1 MKGVTTMKIQAALT
15 KEIGSPFEIEEME
28 LAAPKANEVLVKIV
42 ASGVCHTD
50 ATVRDTGM
58 TPFPAV
64 LGHEGSGIVEA
75 VGENVKQ
82 FAKGDHVVMSFAAC
96 GECKNCKEGHPA
108 YCYQFMPLN
117 MGGKMEDGTSR
128 LHHLGEE
135 VSNFFGQSSFGTFS
149 IVHERNLVKVDK
161 DVDVALLGP
170 LGCGIQ
176 TGAGSVL
183 NVLKPEFGSSLA
195 VFGAG
200 GVGLS
205 AVMAAKIAGCEK
217 IIVVDVHASRLE
229 LAKELGATHTINGK
243 DVDAQQEIMNITST
257 GVNYVVETTG
267 VPPVVLQAIR
277 SMAQL
282 GEMVSL
288 AAMANI
294 EVPFM
299 EITGFGRKIM
309 GVTEG
314 DSVPHTF
321 IPKLISYYKNGQFPF
336 DKLVR
341 FYDFEQINEAFAA
354 SKSGEAIKPILKM
367 N

>member
-1 MKGVTTMKIQAALT
+1 MKIKAALT
-15 KEIGSPFEIEEME
+15 KEIGSPFELEDIE
-28 LAAPKANEVLVKIV
+28 LAAPKANEVLIKIV

-75 VGENVKQ
+75 VGENVNTV
-82 FAKGDHVVMSFAAC
+82 AKGDHVVMSFASC

-108 YCYQFMPLN
+108 YCYKFMPLN
-117 MGGKMEDGTSR
+117 MGGKMEDGSSR
-128 LHHLGEE
+128 LHHHGVEI
-135 VSNFFGQSSFGTFS
+135 SNFFGQSSFGTFA
-149 IVHERNLVKVDK
+149 IVHERNVVKVDK
-161 DVDVALLGP
+161 EVELALLGP

-183 NVLKPEFGSSLA
+183 NVLKPAFGSSLA

-217 IIVVDVHASRLE
+217 IIVVDVHEQRLK
-229 LAKELGATHTINGK
+229 LAQELGATHVINGK
-243 DVDAQQEIMNITST
+243 ETDAQKELMRITGV
-257 GVNYVVETTG
+257 GVNYAVETTG
-267 VPPVVLQAIR
+267 VPPVVLQAVR
-277 SMAQL
+277 SLAQL

-336 DKLVR
+336 DKLVKY
-341 FYDFEQINEAFAA
+341 FDFDQINDAFAA
-354 SKSGEAIKPILKM
+354 SKSGEVIKPILKM

>member
-1 MKGVTTMKIQAALT
+1 MKITAALT
-15 KEIGSPFEIEEME
+15 KEIGSPFELEEIE
-28 LAAPKANEVLVKIV
+28 LAAPKASEVLIKIV

-75 VGENVKQ
+75 VGDNVHH
-82 FAKGDHVVMSFAAC
+82 FAKGDHVVMSFASC

-117 MGGKMEDGTSR
+117 MGGKMEDGTSP
-128 LHHLGEE
+128 LHHHGAEI
-135 VSNFFGQSSFGTFS
+135 SNFFGQSSFGTFA
-149 IVHERNLVKVDK
+149 IVHERNLVKVDQE
-161 DVDVALLGP
+161 VELALLGP

-183 NVLKPEFGSSLA
+183 NVLKPAFGSSIA

-217 IIVVDVHASRLE
+217 IIVVDVHEQRLK
-229 LAKELGATHTINGK
+229 LARELGATHVINGK
-243 DVDAQQEIMNITST
+243 EANAQEELMKITGV

-267 VPPVVLQAIR
+267 VGPVVLQAIR
-277 SMAQL
+277 SLAQM

-336 DKLVR
+336 DKLVK
-341 FYDFEQINEAFAA
+341 YFEFDQINDAFAA
-354 SKSGEAIKPILKM
+354 SKSGEVIKPILKM